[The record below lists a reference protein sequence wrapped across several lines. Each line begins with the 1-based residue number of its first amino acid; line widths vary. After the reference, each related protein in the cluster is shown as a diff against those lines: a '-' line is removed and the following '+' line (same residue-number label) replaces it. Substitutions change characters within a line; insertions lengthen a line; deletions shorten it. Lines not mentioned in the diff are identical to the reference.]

1 MERTWSRLLIGL
13 AMAGVLVIPVTIGA
27 GVARA
32 GGSTTEASL
41 SGPAIGG
48 VVPEGRARAE
58 ARVVNGSFDT
68 TLVVEVKNVNL
79 PDGTLLGVSIG
90 AGVGRPGDPCGT
102 QTGTIT
108 LNRMQG
114 TLTTDLGRA
123 PAFASGSRS
132 ARTRRRSSAASSL
145 RFSPRRAGA
154 TTPSV
159 RPPFSFRALLA

>member
-1 MERTWSRLLIGL
+1 MKTTWSRLLIGL
-13 AMAGVLVIPVTIGA
+13 AMASALVIPVTSGS

-32 GGSTTEASL
+32 GGSTTEAKL

-48 VVPEGRARAE
+48 IVPEGRARAD
-58 ARVVNGSFDT
+58 ARVANDGSFDT

-102 QTGTIT
+102 QTGTFT

-114 TLTTDLGRA
+114 TLTADLGNFFPRGSSICVGY
-123 PAFASGSRS
+123 PVGPDETTILGGKFA
-132 ARTRRRSSAASSL
+132 
-145 RFSPRRAGA
+145 
-154 TTPSV
+154 
-159 RPPFSFRALLA
+159 

>member
-1 MERTWSRLLIGL
+1 MKTTWSRFLIGL
-13 AMAGVLVIPVTIGA
+13 AMASVLVIPVTIGA

-32 GGSTTEASL
+32 GGSTTEATL

-48 VVPEGRARAE
+48 VVPEGRARAD
-58 ARVVNGSFDT
+58 ARFINGSFDT

-79 PDGTLLGVSIG
+79 PDGTLLGVSFG

-114 TLTTDLGRA
+114 TLTTDLGNFFPRGSSICVGF
-123 PAFASGSRS
+123 PVGPDEKTILGGKFA
-132 ARTRRRSSAASSL
+132 
-145 RFSPRRAGA
+145 
-154 TTPSV
+154 
-159 RPPFSFRALLA
+159 